1 MHQRKSKKI
10 LIYFFLLF
18 LLGSIN
24 NIYTNNLKF
33 FSVKEINVIGLE
45 NNENSILSKKI
56 ERLLKLDNIYLINK
70 KDLNTLIET
79 NNLVEKY
86 FIFKRYPSSLDINID
101 KTNFLAKIS
110 KNGKIYDLASNGK
123 LIENRHSNRQLPFV
137 FGNPEIVEF
146 FKIKKIIDESQISFE
161 EIESLYFFLSK
172 RWDLKLRNNIIIK
185 LPNDNTKEGLK
196 LVSEFL
202 HNNEFKDKIGRA
214 HVRTPVTEK
223 SRMPSSA

>member
-10 LIYFFLLF
+10 LIYLFFLF
-18 LLGSIN
+18 LVGSIN
-24 NIYTNNLKF
+24 NIHINNLNLL
-33 FSVKEINVIGLE
+33 SVKEINVTGLE
-45 NNENSILSKKI
+45 NKENTTLSKKI

-70 KDLNTLIET
+70 KDLNTLIES

-86 FIFKRYPSSLDINID
+86 FIFKRYPSSLNINID

-146 FKIKKIIDESQISFE
+146 FNIKKIIDESQISFE

-202 HNNEFKDKIGRA
+202 HNNEFKDIKIIDARI
-214 HVRTPVTEK
+214 K
-223 SRMPSSA
+223 NQIILND

>member
-10 LIYFFLLF
+10 LIYLFLLF
-18 LLGSIN
+18 LVGSIN
-24 NIYTNNLKF
+24 NIHINNLNLL
-33 FSVKEINVIGLE
+33 SVKEINVTGLE
-45 NNENSILSKKI
+45 NKENSTLSKKI

-70 KDLNTLIET
+70 KDLNTLIES

-86 FIFKRYPSSLDINID
+86 FIFKRYPSSLNINID

-146 FKIKKIIDESQISFE
+146 FNIKKIIDESQISFE

-172 RWDLKLRNNIIIK
+172 RWDLKLRNNTIIR
-185 LPNDNTKEGLK
+185 LPNDNIKESLK
-196 LVSEFL
+196 LASEFL
-202 HNNEFKDKIGRA
+202 HNNEFKDIKIIDARI
-214 HVRTPVTEK
+214 K
-223 SRMPSSA
+223 NQIILND

>member
-10 LIYFFLLF
+10 LIYLFLLF
-18 LLGSIN
+18 LVGSIN
-24 NIYTNNLKF
+24 NIHINNLNF
-33 FSVKEINVIGLE
+33 LSVKEINVTGLE
-45 NNENSILSKKI
+45 NKENSTLSKKI

-70 KDLNTLIET
+70 KDLNTLIES

-86 FIFKRYPSSLDINID
+86 FIFKRYPSSLNINID

-202 HNNEFKDKIGRA
+202 HNNEFKDIKIIDARI
-214 HVRTPVTEK
+214 K
-223 SRMPSSA
+223 NQIILND

>member
-10 LIYFFLLF
+10 LIYLFLLF
-18 LLGSIN
+18 LVGSIN
-24 NIYTNNLKF
+24 NIHINNLNF
-33 FSVKEINVIGLE
+33 LSVKEINVTGLE
-45 NNENSILSKKI
+45 NKENSTLSKKI

-70 KDLNTLIET
+70 KDLNTLIES

-86 FIFKRYPSSLDINID
+86 FIFKRYPSSLNINID

-146 FKIKKIIDESQISFE
+146 FNIKKIIDESQISFE

-185 LPNDNTKEGLK
+185 LPNDNIKESLCIIMNLNILK
-196 LVSEFL
+196 
-202 HNNEFKDKIGRA
+202 
-214 HVRTPVTEK
+214 
-223 SRMPSSA
+223 

>member
-18 LLGSIN
+18 LVGSVN
-24 NIYTNNLKF
+24 NININNLKF
-33 FSVKEINVIGLE
+33 QSIKNINVVGLE
-45 NNENSILSKKI
+45 NEDNSIISKKI
-56 ERLLKLDNIYLINK
+56 EDLKLDNIYLINK
-70 KDLNTLIET
+70 QDLKTLIES

-86 FIFKRYPSSLDINID
+86 FIFKRYPSSLNINID

-146 FKIKKIIDESQISFE
+146 FNIKKIIDESQISFE

-185 LPNDNTKEGLK
+185 LPNDNTKEALK

-202 HNNEFKDKIGRA
+202 HNNEFKYIKIIDARI
-214 HVRTPVTEK
+214 K
-223 SRMPSSA
+223 NQIILND

>member
-10 LIYFFLLF
+10 LIYLFLLF
-18 LLGSIN
+18 LVGSIN
-24 NIYTNNLKF
+24 NIHINNLNF
-33 FSVKEINVIGLE
+33 LSVKEINVTGLE
-45 NNENSILSKKI
+45 NKENSTLSKKI

-70 KDLNTLIET
+70 KDLNTLIES

-86 FIFKRYPSSLDINID
+86 FIFKRYPSSLNINID

-123 LIENRHSNRQLPFV
+123 LIENRNSNRQLPFV

-146 FKIKKIIDESQISFE
+146 FNIKKIIDESQISFE

-185 LPNDNTKEGLK
+185 LPNDNSKEGLK

-202 HNNEFKDKIGRA
+202 HNNEFKDIKIIDARI
-214 HVRTPVTEK
+214 K
-223 SRMPSSA
+223 NQIILND

>member
-10 LIYFFLLF
+10 LIYLFLLF
-18 LLGSIN
+18 LVGSIN
-24 NIYTNNLKF
+24 NIHINNLNLL
-33 FSVKEINVIGLE
+33 SVKEINVTGLE
-45 NNENSILSKKI
+45 NKENSTLSKKI

-70 KDLNTLIET
+70 KDLNTLIES

-86 FIFKRYPSSLDINID
+86 FIFKRYPSSLNIKID

-146 FKIKKIIDESQISFE
+146 FNIKKIIDESQISFE

-202 HNNEFKDKIGRA
+202 HNNEFKDIKIIDARI
-214 HVRTPVTEK
+214 K
-223 SRMPSSA
+223 NQIILND

>member
-1 MHQRKSKKI
+1 MHQRKSKII
-10 LIYFFLLF
+10 LIYLFLFFLV
-18 LLGSIN
+18 GSIN
-24 NIYTNNLKF
+24 NIHINNLNF
-33 FSVKEINVIGLE
+33 LSVKEINVTGLE
-45 NNENSILSKKI
+45 NKENSTLSKKI

-70 KDLNTLIET
+70 KDLNTLIES

-86 FIFKRYPSSLDINID
+86 FIFKRYPSSLNINID

-110 KNGKIYDLASNGK
+110 KNGKTYDLASNGK

-146 FKIKKIIDESQISFE
+146 FNIKKIIDESQISFE

-185 LPNDNTKEGLK
+185 LPNDNTKAGLE
-196 LVSEFL
+196 LVLEFL
-202 HNNEFKDKIGRA
+202 HNNEFKDIKIIDARIKNQIILNG
-214 HVRTPVTEK
+214 
-223 SRMPSSA
+223 

>member
-10 LIYFFLLF
+10 LIYLFLLF
-18 LLGSIN
+18 LVVSIN
-24 NIYTNNLKF
+24 NIHINNLNF
-33 FSVKEINVIGLE
+33 LSVKEINVTGLE
-45 NNENSILSKKI
+45 NKENSTLSKKI

-70 KDLNTLIET
+70 KDLNTLIES

-86 FIFKRYPSSLDINID
+86 FIFKRYPSSLNINID

-137 FGNPEIVEF
+137 FGNPEIIEF
-146 FKIKKIIDESQISFE
+146 FNIKKIIDESQISFE

-202 HNNEFKDKIGRA
+202 HNNEFKDIKIIDARI
-214 HVRTPVTEK
+214 K
-223 SRMPSSA
+223 NQIILND

>member
-10 LIYFFLLF
+10 LIYLFLLF
-18 LLGSIN
+18 LVGSIN
-24 NIYTNNLKF
+24 NIHINNLNLL
-33 FSVKEINVIGLE
+33 SVKEINVTGLE
-45 NNENSILSKKI
+45 NKENTTLSKKI

-70 KDLNTLIET
+70 KDLNTLIES

-86 FIFKRYPSSLDINID
+86 FIFKRYPSSLNINID

-146 FKIKKIIDESQISFE
+146 FNIKKIIDESQISFE

-202 HNNEFKDKIGRA
+202 HNNKFKDIKIIDARI
-214 HVRTPVTEK
+214 K
-223 SRMPSSA
+223 NQIILND

>member
-18 LLGSIN
+18 LVGSIN
-24 NIYTNNLKF
+24 NININNLKF
-33 FSVKEINVIGLE
+33 QSIKNINVVGLE
-45 NNENSILSKKI
+45 NEDNSIISKKI
-56 ERLLKLDNIYLINK
+56 KDLKLDNIYLINK
-70 KDLNTLIET
+70 QDLKTLIES

-86 FIFKRYPSSLDINID
+86 FIFKRYPSSLNINID

-146 FKIKKIIDESQISFE
+146 FNIKKIIDESQISFE

-202 HNNEFKDKIGRA
+202 HNNEFKDIKIIDARI
-214 HVRTPVTEK
+214 K
-223 SRMPSSA
+223 NQIILND

>member
-10 LIYFFLLF
+10 LIYLFLLF
-18 LLGSIN
+18 LVGSIN
-24 NIYTNNLKF
+24 NIHINKLNFL
-33 FSVKEINVIGLE
+33 SVKEINVTGLE
-45 NNENSILSKKI
+45 NKENSILSKKI

-70 KDLNTLIET
+70 KNLNTLIES

-86 FIFKRYPSSLDINID
+86 FIFKRYPSSLNININ
-101 KTNFLAKIS
+101 KINFLAKIS

-123 LIENRHSNRQLPFV
+123 LIENRHSNNQLPFV

-146 FKIKKIIDESQISFE
+146 FNIKKIIDESQISFE

-185 LPNDNTKEGLK
+185 LPNDNTKESLK

-202 HNNEFKDKIGRA
+202 HNNEFKDIKIIDARI
-214 HVRTPVTEK
+214 K
-223 SRMPSSA
+223 NQIILND

>member
-18 LLGSIN
+18 LVGSIN
-24 NIYTNNLKF
+24 NININNLKF
-33 FSVKEINVIGLE
+33 QNVKNINVTGLE
-45 NNENSILSKKI
+45 NEDNLIISKKI
-56 ERLLKLDNIYLINK
+56 KNLKLDNIYLINK
-70 KDLNTLIET
+70 KDLNTLIES

-86 FIFKRYPSSLDINID
+86 FIFKKYPSSLNINID
-101 KTNFLAKIS
+101 KTSFLARIS
-110 KNGKIYDLASNGK
+110 KNGKIYDLGSNGK
-123 LIENRHSNRQLPFV
+123 LIENENSNNELPFV

-146 FKIKKIIDESQISFE
+146 FNIKKIIDESQISFE

-202 HNNEFKDKIGRA
+202 HNNEFKDIKIIDARI
-214 HVRTPVTEK
+214 K
-223 SRMPSSA
+223 NQIILND